1 MENKNDLKNREN
13 QVALENEKIES
24 LIPEG
29 VEAKNSN
36 KLVLIL
42 TIIIVILIF
51 IIGFMY
57 FTNLNK
63 EEVFTPD
70 VEVEET
76 EKLDENITITDDLK
90 LDLGNK
96 INKLLYTGKATTAY
110 EESINVSNFNF
121 NYTVLHRE
129 LNTYEKQFITL
140 NTIIYDKLEG
150 SRWEEVPNVKSAVD
164 TIKKYQGWESILNEF
179 GSLTFDKVNKAHNEL
194 FGEDFGTPAQT
205 TGKCPTI
212 IYDSNTNEFYKLN
225 AACGG
230 TSAGSVVFFKDKFE
244 STKDTVDVY
253 VNMGQVVPNNNN
265 MKKYLVYSDFEVVT
279 DNAPLSTSIK
289 PINVVEEIDGSLA
302 YSYKITKENK
312 DKFSQYKF
320 TFKMKDNN
328 LYFEK
333 VTKIK

>member
-51 IIGFMY
+51 IIGFMF

-63 EEVFTPD
+63 EEVSTPD
-70 VEVEET
+70 VEEKEEV
-76 EKLDENITITDDLK
+76 DENITITDDLK

-110 EESINVSNFNF
+110 EESINVGNFSF
-121 NYTVLHRE
+121 KYTVLHRE

-140 NTIIYDKLEG
+140 NTVIYDKLEG
-150 SRWEEVPNVKSAVD
+150 SRWEEVPSVKSAVD
-164 TIKKYQGWESILNEF
+164 TIKKYPGWEQMMDEF

-194 FGEDFGTPAQT
+194 FGEDFGTPAQS

-244 STKDTVDVY
+244 STKDTVNVY
-253 VNMGQVVPNNNN
+253 VNMGHVAPNNNN
-265 MKKYLVYSDFEVVT
+265 VYKYLVYSDFEVIT
-279 DNAPLSTSIK
+279 DNGSLSTIIK

-302 YSYKITKENK
+302 YSYKITSENK

>member
-51 IIGFMY
+51 IIGFMF

-63 EEVFTPD
+63 EEVSTPD
-70 VEVEET
+70 VEEKEEV
-76 EKLDENITITDDLK
+76 DQNITITDDLK

-110 EESINVSNFNF
+110 EESINVGNFSF
-121 NYTVLHRE
+121 KYTVLHRE

-150 SRWEEVPNVKSAVD
+150 SRWEEVPSVKSAVD
-164 TIKKYQGWESILNEF
+164 NMKKYSGWELMMDEF

-194 FGEDFGTPAQT
+194 FGEDFGTPAQS

-253 VNMGQVVPNNNN
+253 VNMGHVAPNNNN
-265 MKKYLVYSDFEVVT
+265 MYKYLVYSDFEVIT
-279 DNAPLSTSIK
+279 DNGSLSTIIK

-302 YSYKITKENK
+302 YSYKITSENK

>member
-42 TIIIVILIF
+42 TLIIVILIF
-51 IIGFMY
+51 IIGFMF

-63 EEVFTPD
+63 KEVSTPD
-70 VEVEET
+70 VEEKEEV
-76 EKLDENITITDDLK
+76 DENITITDDLK

-110 EESINVSNFNF
+110 EESINVGNYGFK
-121 NYTVLHRE
+121 YTVLHRE

-150 SRWEEVPNVKSAVD
+150 SRWEEVPSVKSAVD
-164 TIKKYQGWESILNEF
+164 IIKKNLGWELVMEEF

-194 FGEDFGTPAQT
+194 FGEDFGTPAQS

-244 STKDTVDVY
+244 STKDTVNVY
-253 VNMGQVVPNNNN
+253 VNMGHVAPNNNN
-265 MKKYLVYSDFEVVT
+265 VYKYLVYSDFEVIT
-279 DNAPLSTSIK
+279 DNGSLSTIIK

-302 YSYKITKENK
+302 YSYKITSENK